1 MSLAVVDPKTLERLL
16 PMEAAIDSLEAGF
29 GVGSLPETPL
39 RSIAETGAG
48 SLILMPG
55 AGPQGVG
62 VKVVTWTA
70 ANAQRGLPLI
80 GGVYVLFDGETQV
93 PLAVIDGAAL
103 TALRTAAVSGLAT
116 RHLANPEASRLVV
129 FGAGVQARA
138 HLDAMRAVRPVERL
152 VVVSRTRARADEL
165 AAVARELGLDAAV
178 GEPDHVA
185 EADLVCTCTTSETP
199 LFEGS
204 RLAEGAHVNA
214 VGAYQ
219 ANTRELDDEAIRRA
233 RVVVETREVAMAE
246 AGDLLIP
253 LNAGVIGPG
262 HVVADLSEL
271 VRGARVRRS
280 PSDVTVFES
289 VGFAYEDLVV
299 ARAVADRLA
308 SA

>member
-1 MSLAVVDPKTLERLL
+1 MTGLIDAQALERLL
-16 PMEAAIDSLEAGF
+16 PMEAAIDALEVGF
-29 GVGSLPETPL
+29 DVGSIPETPL
-39 RSIAETGAG
+39 RSHTETAAG

-70 ANAQRGLPLI
+70 ANAGRGLPLI
-80 GGVYVLFDGETQV
+80 NGVYVLFDGDTQI

-103 TALRTAAVSGLAT
+103 TALRTGAVSGLAT
-116 RHLANPEASRLVV
+116 RYLAKPEASSLVL
-129 FGAGVQARA
+129 FGAGVQARV
-138 HLDAMRAVRPVERL
+138 HLDAMRAVRALERV

-165 AAVARELGLDAAV
+165 AASARELGLEASVGASDA
-178 GEPDHVA
+178 VA

-199 LFEGS
+199 LFDGS
-204 RLAEGAHVNA
+204 MLAEGAHVNA

-219 ANTRELDDEAIRRA
+219 PHTRELDDEAVRRA
-233 RVVVETREVAMAE
+233 RVVVETREVAMEE
-246 AGDLLIP
+246 AGDLLLP
-253 LNAGVIGPG
+253 MDRGVIGRD
-262 HVVADLSEL
+262 HVIADLSEL
-271 VRGARVRRS
+271 VRGAHVRRS
-280 PSDVTVFES
+280 ASDVTVFES